1 MLKPL
6 SFIKRESPFLVDCLG
21 FGDTTQSLR
30 QRQDVHHR
38 LESVHMMY
46 VHTWPAL
53 WEWMEASDLIL
64 KFLLPSQ
71 TFGFS
76 MILEAP
82 WPCYSQRPQPVQRF
96 LVSEVTMD

>member
-76 MILEAP
+76 TIFRSSLAILLPAP
-82 WPCYSQRPQPVQRF
+82 PTVQRF